1 MRRRDFIKL
10 IGSTTAAWPLPVLA
24 QQGER
29 VRNIA
34 ILIGLAENDLETKAR
49 LEKFRIEM
57 EKLGWSEGRN
67 VHTEIRFAPA
77 GAQAQAL
84 ARELVTLK
92 PDVILAHS
100 AGVVLALQRE
110 TRAIPI
116 VFVNISDPI
125 GVGLIATL
133 ARPGGNFTGVL
144 HYEVG
149 IVGKWLAMLKEI
161 APGLARAALLGD
173 PKNLFS
179 YFRRAGEVAAQPLGI
194 ELVPAPVENAAD
206 IEHAIKSFAGVPNGG
221 LVLPPDSTTLP
232 IVISFCRWRR
242 NIVCRRSIR
251 SAPL

>member
-1 MRRRDFIKL
+1 MRRKVSAFDSSGHERPLPARWFLPVRWQTLSVGNGMRRRDFINL
-10 IGSTTAAWPLPVLA
+10 IGSTTVAWPLPVLA

-29 VRNIA
+29 VRNVA
-34 ILIGLAENDLETKAR
+34 ILMGLAENDPETKAR

-84 ARELVTLK
+84 ARELIALK

-116 VFVNISDPI
+116 VFVNVSDPI
-125 GVGLIATL
+125 GAGLIATL

-161 APGLARAALLGD
+161 APGLARAALLAD
-173 PKNLFS
+173 PKNLYS
-179 YFRRAGEVAAQPLGI
+179 YFRRAGEVGF
-194 ELVPAPVENAAD
+194 
-206 IEHAIKSFAGVPNGG
+206 H
-221 LVLPPDSTTLP
+221 
-232 IVISFCRWRR
+232 
-242 NIVCRRSIR
+242 
-251 SAPL
+251 